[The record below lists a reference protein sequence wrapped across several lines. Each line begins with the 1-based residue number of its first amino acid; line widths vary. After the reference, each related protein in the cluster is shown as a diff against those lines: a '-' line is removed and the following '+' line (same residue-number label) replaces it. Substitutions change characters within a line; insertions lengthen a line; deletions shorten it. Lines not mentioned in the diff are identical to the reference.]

1 MKLNKIDPKKTA
13 VLVIDMQNDFVRP
26 GGPLFSQM
34 GCDLLNPMAHFLD
47 RCRQMGM
54 LVIYTRNTLRPDGRD
69 MGNFGE
75 FCTEIK
81 EGKAC
86 VAGTEGAE
94 ICGALAPKDC
104 DIVVVKHRYSAFFR
118 TDLETLLKGSDI
130 KTVAITGVCTDACC
144 LSTARDA
151 GFLDFDVVFL
161 SDLTGTVDYADA
173 GFGPISAEDM
183 HLQTLNLVAQTTGDV
198 MTSERFFEL
207 AK

>member
-1 MKLNKIDPKKTA
+1 MRLTSIDPKTTA
-13 VLVIDMQNDFVRP
+13 VLVIDMQNDFVLP

-34 GCDLLNPMAHFLD
+34 GYDMLEHMGEFLT
-47 RCRQMGM
+47 RCRQTGM
-54 LVIYTRNTLRPDGRD
+54 LVVYTKNTLRPDGKD

-86 VAGTEGAE
+86 VAGTPGAE
-94 ICGALAPKDC
+94 ICDAISPKDT

-118 TDLETLLKGSDI
+118 TDLETLLKGSGI

-151 GFLDFDVVFL
+151 GFLDYSIAFL

-173 GFGPISAEDM
+173 GFGPLSAQDM

-198 MTSERFFEL
+198 MTSERFFAL
-207 AK
+207 VK